1 MNTAKIEIVK
11 IAAVDVVTTSGDCEC
26 FKGGVISPNA
36 MEDDC

>member
-11 IAAVDVVTTSGDCEC
+11 IAAVDVVTTSAECEC
-26 FKGGVISPNA
+26 FTIGVVSTNA